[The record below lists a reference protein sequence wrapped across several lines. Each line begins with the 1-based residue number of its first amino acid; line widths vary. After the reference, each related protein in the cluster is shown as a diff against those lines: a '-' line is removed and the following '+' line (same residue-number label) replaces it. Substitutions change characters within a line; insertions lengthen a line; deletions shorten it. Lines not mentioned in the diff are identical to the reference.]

1 MSDSM
6 KSSQVDTYV
15 IKEASQ
21 LSDGSIEAISWPKT
35 AGGPQVRVVIDSSEA
50 LLSFLGS
57 LSQKSG
63 DIVYVIRQNY
73 SWDKLSVTRD
83 LLLHVL
89 KTHGVFLPFLDSV
102 SAFGFKLHDDDE
114 TWEGYHEA
122 TVWEGSGNQR
132 TLSLRQTAVYQK
144 TNEQKGCSVWIL
156 IQPSTPAWLKFQ
168 TLGHATLEKPGM
180 GALHMVFL
188 NEALEGWKGF
198 ITELRLTLN
207 DLDNKA
213 SFATEL
219 QSSVK
224 YYESVIRS
232 MIDTSASTAALLAQI
247 PYFVLIE
254 NLGSSSSALQA
265 SIIDLRNIAA
275 TVQTGNEDMLG
286 LARESRKDSTKVKT
300 LTFISIFYLPA
311 TLLATIF
318 GSDLVQP
325 MHFWVYV
332 LATVIATILTLAVP
346 IYLERKHNPRLWANI
361 LSAVVGTGPAG

>member
-132 TLSLRQTAVYQK
+132 TLVSREISYTYRYYTRNGRNDDSAY
-144 TNEQKGCSVWIL
+144 
-156 IQPSTPAWLKFQ
+156 TPAWLKFQ

-207 DLDNKA
+207 DL
-213 SFATEL
+213 EL